1 MELKLSATAWFLA
14 VGLLFNTAPH
24 DAQAQQA
31 ASNSRTVDISVP
43 AGGSRVTQSGVIR
56 GDGDMTYLL
65 RLRAG
70 EAFSVQMKTSNS
82 SSYFNVTAPNAKAA
96 LHIGSSAGN
105 EMTANAEVDGAYKI
119 VVYLMRNAARR
130 NEQARFALNIDLP
143 GRPGAQA
150 GGDFADGLAGGPD
163 FWRVESVGRV
173 NVRSGP
179 GSRAAIAARLSAG
192 QTVRNRGCRMSDQ
205 VRWCQI
211 ESLDGATKG
220 WVAGR
225 FLREGA
231 DPTQDARPG
240 DARVKG
246 TNYHATGLIP
256 CALKSAPG
264 VKECDFGVTRGA
276 QGVGTVFITSAG
288 KTVRVLSFDNGK
300 VASQSAASSVDLIR
314 DGDISRVSVNG
325 DEEIYTIPD
334 AVING
339 G

>member
-1 MELKLSATAWFLA
+1 MERKLSITAWFLA
-14 VGLLFNTAPH
+14 MGLLFNSAHH
-24 DAQAQQA
+24 DALAQQA
-31 ASNSRTVDISVP
+31 ASNSRTVEVSVP

-65 RLRAG
+65 SLRAG
-70 EAFSVQMKTSNS
+70 EAFSVRMKTSNS
-82 SSYFNVTAPNAKAA
+82 SSTFNVTAPNADGA
-96 LHIGSSAGN
+96 LHIGSSVGN
-105 EMTANAEVDGAYKI
+105 EMTARAEVDGTYKI
-119 VVYLMRNAARR
+119 VIYLMRNAARR
-130 NEQARFALNIDLP
+130 NEQARFTLNIDLP
-143 GRPGAQA
+143 SRQSAQA
-150 GGDFADGLAGGPD
+150 AGEFADGLAGGPD
-163 FWRVESVGRV
+163 FWRVESAGRV
-173 NVRSGP
+173 NVRREP

-211 ESLDGATKG
+211 ESIDGATKG

-225 FLREGA
+225 FLREGVE
-231 DPTQDARPG
+231 PKQNARPG
-240 DARVKG
+240 DPLVKG

-276 QGVGTVFITSAG
+276 QGVGTVFITLAG

-300 VASQSAASSVDLIR
+300 VASQSSASSVDLVR
-314 DGDISRVSVNG
+314 DGDSSRVNING
-325 DEEIYTIPD
+325 GEEIYTIPD
-334 AVING
+334 AVLNG